1 MLPFRLIMEEELGAV
16 GGVGATSVSDD
27 EDRVLYLDE
36 ATLKRM
42 MPAGEEIEGNWM
54 VVEVGD
60 GTDVGVGRIYK
71 VDRAIEH
78 LGRHGNVDIRL
89 LQREAQERMREAFRP
104 LVRVEEPDEVIE
116 GEIDVTE
123 SEIGTTVSQIP
134 DVAPWHPPISPP
146 PPYSELPVPQVPRRA
161 PRVPPRTTSA
171 RRIDTGAVL
180 PAATL
185 VETDSD
191 DSEDTIDLINSIEV
205 QRIRLQ
211 EQTESVMTMMNDLA
225 VTGRAVRQLRNTVG
239 PTGTVT
245 GANNGHIRVRGYS
258 VGELPARHR
267 GPNGGLRG
275 IRRSA
280 NVVGRRAN
288 ATERGPGARR
298 RRQQAIR
305 ENRAADYTNL
315 VAREVVRG
323 ARGAVRGARG
333 AVRGAR
339 GAVRGA
345 RGARGAVRG
354 ARGARGAVR
363 GSQGAGEPAR
373 GARGS
378 VGGARGAGRGARGA
392 RGIAEGARGASA
404 GAIDAR
410 EDRGA
415 ARGAHGARR
424 ARSAFRGRWNGQSG
438 ARARFSSGEPQSRGS
453 RGASRGHRASR
464 GNESVD
470 RDPAVTIC
478 SVCTVRQM
486 SYGERTNPHLS
497 RALGVYDSLFEG
509 SWDETQIALFATL
522 FALFDIPDTA
532 DVFIGYPPVWL
543 PLGLSNTQA
552 HEFQIRY
559 HAGFDSLR
567 AFMRE
572 ATAEARAV
580 EFDPALIRPPRLSDR
595 MIETISGASI
605 WDEIMRNCSSYEGL
619 AMMGTLDT
627 CVKHMCVS
635 LVLEDMRVYGRNVP
649 RGSMRGPG
657 PSFIPWW
664 ARDGEST
671 EAQYFRQMYRMRLPT
686 VRDLGWRVLRRMSRA
701 RDIFSGGVMAA
712 ARFHSG
718 ATEDEDEDEDDQ

>member
-42 MPAGEEIEGNWM
+42 MPVGEEVDGNWL

-60 GTDVGVGRIYK
+60 GADVGVGRIYK

-104 LVRVEEPDEVIE
+104 LVRVEDPD
-116 GEIDVTE
+116 DVTE

-146 PPYSELPVPQVPRRA
+146 PPYSEFPVPQVPRRA

-171 RRIDTGAVL
+171 RRIDTGAVV
-180 PAATL
+180 PAAPL
-185 VETDSD
+185 IETDSD

-245 GANNGHIRVRGYS
+245 GANNGHGRARGYS
-258 VGELPARHR
+258 VGELPARYR

-280 NVVGRRAN
+280 NVVSGRAST
-288 ATERGPGARR
+288 TEGGPGARR

-305 ENRAADYTNL
+305 ENRAADFVNL
-315 VAREVVRG
+315 VGREVVRGARGATRGARGAIRGPRG

-333 AVRGAR
+333 AARGQQGATRGAQRAARGAR
-339 GAVRGA
+339 GPVGGARGA
-345 RGARGAVRG
+345 RGARGTRG
-354 ARGARGAVR
+354 VTR
-363 GSQGAGEPAR
+363 
-373 GARGS
+373 
-378 VGGARGAGRGARGA
+378 
-392 RGIAEGARGASA
+392 GARGASA
-404 GAIDAR
+404 GAVSAR

-415 ARGAHGARR
+415 VRGAHGARR
-424 ARSAFRGRWNGQSG
+424 ARSAFRGRRNDQPG
-438 ARARFSSGEPQSRGS
+438 ARARFSSGEPRSRGS
-453 RGASRGHRASR
+453 CGASRGHRGDRSGAV
-464 GNESVD
+464 E
-470 RDPAVTIC
+470 RDPTVTIC
-478 SVCTVRQM
+478 PICTV
-486 SYGERTNPHLS
+486 GDRTNPHLS
-497 RALGVYDSLFEG
+497 RALGLYDSLLEG

-522 FALFDIPDTA
+522 FALFDIPDTTN
-532 DVFIGYPPVWL
+532 VFIGFPPVWL
-543 PLGLSNTQA
+543 PLGLSNTQS

-559 HAGFDSLR
+559 QAGFDSLR

-580 EFDPALIRPPRLSDR
+580 EFDPALIRPPRVSDR
-595 MIETISGASI
+595 MIEAITGASI

-627 CVKHMCVS
+627 CLKHMCVS

-671 EAQYFRQMYRMRLPT
+671 EAQYFRQMFRMRLPT

-718 ATEDEDEDEDDQ
+718 ATEDEDEDEDEQ